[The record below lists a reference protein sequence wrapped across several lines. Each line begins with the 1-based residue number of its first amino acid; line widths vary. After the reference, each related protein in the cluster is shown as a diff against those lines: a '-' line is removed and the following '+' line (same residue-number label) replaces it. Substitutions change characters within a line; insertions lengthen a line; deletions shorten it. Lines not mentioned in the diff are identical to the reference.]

1 MIYNLITSML
11 YVAPLLEPADKA
23 VLDLIAGQKDKL
35 RAYSSDTSPKRWT
48 GSLRRSSLARA
59 IQGSNSIEGYNVS
72 LDDAMAVV
80 EDEPIVDER
89 TETARAI
96 KGYRDAMTYICQ
108 ASQDPYFEF
117 SKQFLKSLHF
127 MMIGHDLSKLPGKW
141 RPGSI
146 FVVNSKSGE
155 AVYTAPDVDFVN
167 PLIEELI
174 EYLKN
179 DKDTPAIVKGAMAH
193 LNLTMIHPFKDG
205 NGRMARAL
213 QTLVIALGGTIFP
226 AFSSIEEWLGE
237 NTQEYY
243 QILALVGQG
252 KWSPE
257 RSAQPWIR
265 FCFKAHYQ
273 QAATLVRRN
282 EEYELLY
289 ETIVRIAEYNGI
301 NERSHIAM
309 FDAALGFRVTNQRYK
324 ADAEVT
330 EIVASR
336 DLKKLCDL
344 GLFEPLGEKRGRH
357 YRAAEILKN
366 ARIQTRLPRPIAD
379 PYDLI
384 MRQEAKAS
392 NTHREES
399 EPRLPGM

>member
-1 MIYNLITSML
+1 MIINGITHML
-11 YVAPLLEPADKA
+11 YGAPPLEPADQA

-35 RAYSSDTSPKRWT
+35 RAYSSDTSARRWT

-89 TETARAI
+89 TETSRAI
-96 KGYRDAMTYICQ
+96 KGYRDAMTYISQ
-108 ASQDPYFEF
+108 ATQDPYFEF

-127 MMIGHDLSKLPGKW
+127 MMVGYDLSKLPGKW
-141 RPGSI
+141 RSGSI
-146 FVVNSKSGE
+146 FVVNSKTNE
-155 AVYTAPDVDFVN
+155 PVYTAPDVDFVN
-167 PLIEELI
+167 PLVEELV
-174 EYLKN
+174 EYLKS
-179 DKDTPAIVKGAMAH
+179 DKDTPAIIKGAMAH

-213 QTLVIALGGTIFP
+213 QTLVIALGGTVFP

-243 QILALVGQG
+243 QVLALVGQG
-252 KWSPE
+252 TWSPV
-257 RSAQPWIR
+257 RSAQPWLR

-273 QAATLVRRN
+273 QAETLVRRN
-282 EEYELLY
+282 EEYERLFGK
-289 ETIVRIAEYNGI
+289 IVSIAESHGV
-301 NERSHIAM
+301 NERSHLAM

-324 ADAEVT
+324 TDANVS

-357 YRAAEILKN
+357 YRAAEILKD
-366 ARIQTRLPRPIAD
+366 ARRQTRLPRPIAD

-384 MRQEAKAS
+384 RRRVS
-392 NTHREES
+392 T
-399 EPRLPGM
+399 